1 MKREWILMC
10 VVSVIVLGWAC
21 VHESEASRPV
31 SRTMIGCVVGGNL
44 YSVGN
49 RFPGEEKRSLVVYR
63 ITVRDLNLA
72 PYEGKKIR
80 VQGRLLPGD
89 RFTPDPSTLSVL
101 GPCDNASSKAI
112 REQSP

>member
-1 MKREWILMC
+1 MKREWILIGL
-10 VVSVIVLGWAC
+10 VSVIVMGWAC
-21 VHESEASRPV
+21 VHEGEASRPV
-31 SRTMIGCVVGGNL
+31 SKTMTGCVVGGNF
-44 YSVGN
+44 YSVGD
-49 RFPGEEKRSLVVYR
+49 RLPGEGKRSLVVYR
-63 ITVRDLNLA
+63 ITVRDMNLA

-112 REQSP
+112 RERSL